1 MKFDKK
7 LIRRIGTASF
17 NDGEK
22 IRRKFASAHA
32 KWDSWWELLLGEN
45 YSPTSTYDESK
56 EAWLE
61 GWFAP
66 GDTYMEAALL
76 GLLF

>member
-1 MKFDKK
+1 MMVKK
-7 LIRRIGTASF
+7 S
-17 NDGEK
+17 DGNSRALTLNETV
-22 IRRKFASAHA
+22 
-32 KWDSWWELLLGEN
+32 GEN